1 MAQPEYR
8 PREANFL
15 ADFLAGEASG
25 SLKGAA
31 KATASKTVTRCR
43 LDVNMPYEL
52 LLRHQAI
59 ILGPHQYGRTVRAV
73 REVPCC
79 PLVLVEKYAASQGG
93 RQLTLLRQL
102 VTATQRLNRPLCV
115 EYMQQLR
122 MDWAGC
128 MPGKSVPNPFQGRH
142 VISCMDKITK
152 KWIWAVLIRRS
163 LGAVQEC
170 HNCPQLPSSVKQLG
184 MIVKVPYKTLVL
196 LPRFCPCTC

>member
-31 KATASKTVTRCR
+31 KATANQTVTCCR

-59 ILGPHQYGRTVRAV
+59 ILGPHQYGRTVLAL

-102 VTATQRLNRPLCV
+102 VTATQRLNKPLRV
-115 EYMQQLR
+115 EY
-122 MDWAGC
+122 
-128 MPGKSVPNPFQGRH
+128 
-142 VISCMDKITK
+142 IS
-152 KWIWAVLIRRS
+152 W
-163 LGAVQEC
+163 
-170 HNCPQLPSSVKQLG
+170 
-184 MIVKVPYKTLVL
+184 
-196 LPRFCPCTC
+196 